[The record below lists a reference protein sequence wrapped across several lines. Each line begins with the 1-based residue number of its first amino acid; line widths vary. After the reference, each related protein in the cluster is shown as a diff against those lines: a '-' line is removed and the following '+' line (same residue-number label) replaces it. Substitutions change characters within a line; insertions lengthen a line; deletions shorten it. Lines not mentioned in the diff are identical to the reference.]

1 MEDRKMSAKRRR
13 HLSVAQWAELLGRF
27 EPDAETVAEFC
38 TREGVCPASFYRWR
52 SRLAGQTGEV
62 SRAGHQ
68 VRTAP
73 ALTGRTAGFVDL
85 GPLTTASTGP
95 TAGVSA
101 GLLLRLDLGGGVVL
115 QISRP

>member
-1 MEDRKMSAKRRR
+1 MEERKMSAKRRR
-13 HLSVAQWAELLGRF
+13 HLGVAQWDELLGRF
-27 EPDAETVAEFC
+27 EPRTETVAEFC
-38 TREGVCPASFYRWR
+38 AREGVCPASFYRWR

-68 VRTAP
+68 ARTPCAV
-73 ALTGRTAGFVDL
+73 AGRGAGFVDL
-85 GPLTTASTGP
+85 GPLPTASTGP
-95 TAGVSA
+95 TANLPA

>member
-1 MEDRKMSAKRRR
+1 MSAKQRR
-13 HLSVAQWAELLGRF
+13 HLSVAQWRDLLGRF
-27 EPDAETVAEFC
+27 EPETETVAEFC

-62 SRAGHQ
+62 SRARHQ
-68 VRTAP
+68 ARRPP
-73 ALTGRTAGFVDL
+73 ALAGRGAGFVDI
-85 GPLTTASTGP
+85 GPLTTESPGPSTG
-95 TAGVSA
+95 ASA

>member
-1 MEDRKMSAKRRR
+1 MSAKRRR
-13 HLSVAQWAELLGRF
+13 HLSVAQWGELLGRF
-27 EPDAETVAEFC
+27 EPETETVAEFC

-52 SRLAGQTGEV
+52 SRLAGQAGEV

-68 VRTAP
+68 ARMSP
-73 ALTGRTAGFVDL
+73 ALAGRRSGFVDL
-85 GPLTTASTGP
+85 GSLTTASAGP
-95 TAGVSA
+95 TAGELA

>member
-1 MEDRKMSAKRRR
+1 MEDRKMSARQHR
-13 HLSVAQWAELLGRF
+13 HLSVAQWGELLGRF
-27 EPDAETVAEFC
+27 EPETETVAEFC

-68 VRTAP
+68 ARTP
-73 ALTGRTAGFVDL
+73 RALAGQRSGFVDL

-95 TAGVSA
+95 TTNVSA

-115 QISRP
+115 QISRL

>member
-1 MEDRKMSAKRRR
+1 MTMSARRRR
-13 HLSVAQWAELLGRF
+13 HLSAAQWRELLGRF
-27 EPDAETVAEFC
+27 EPETETVAEFC

-52 SRLAGQTGEV
+52 SRLAGQSGEV

-68 VRTAP
+68 PRTPP
-73 ALTGRTAGFVDL
+73 ALTGHKAGFVDL
-85 GPLTTASTGP
+85 GPLTAASTGP
-95 TAGVSA
+95 TGNAPA